1 MLNIQKFVFNPYQEN
16 TYVIS
21 DETRECVIIDCGA
34 LFDNEQLALSEYI
47 EENLLTPVQLL
58 CTHGHFDHCVG
69 IDMIYQ
75 QYGLKP
81 LIHRKDANL
90 LDQLPDQAMYFIG
103 MEYDHEVPP
112 IGKFIDENDVITFGN
127 HQFSIL
133 HTPGH
138 TPGSILFYCEEEHC
152 IFSGD
157 TLFQMSIG
165 RTDFPSGSYQEM
177 MNSLRNVII
186 PLPDETV
193 VWSGHGPKTT
203 IGKEKLYNPFL
214 RYT

>member
-16 TYVIS
+16 TYVVS

-34 LFDNEQLALSEYI
+34 LFDNEQLALTEYI
-47 EENLLTPVQLL
+47 EENLLTPVHLL

-69 IDMIYQ
+69 IDTIYQ

-81 LIHRKDANL
+81 LIHSKDANL
-90 LDQLPDQAMYFIG
+90 LNQLPDQAMYFIG
-103 MEYDHEVPP
+103 MEYDRDVPP

-127 HQFSIL
+127 HSFSIL

-138 TPGSILFYCEEEHC
+138 TPGSILFYCKEEHC
-152 IFSGD
+152 VFSGD

-165 RTDFPSGSYQEM
+165 RTDFPGGSYQEM
-177 MNSLRNVII
+177 MDSLRNVII
-186 PLPDETV
+186 PLPEETV

-203 IGKEKLYNPFL
+203 IGTEKKYNPFL

>member
-34 LFDNEQLALSEYI
+34 LFDNEQLTLSEYI

-81 LIHRKDANL
+81 LIHKKDANL

-165 RTDFPSGSYQEM
+165 RTDFPGGSYQEM

>member
-16 TYVIS
+16 TYIVS
-21 DETRECVIIDCGA
+21 DETNECVIIDCGA
-34 LFDNEQLALSEYI
+34 LFDNEQLALTEYI
-47 EENLLTPVQLL
+47 EENRLTPVQLL

-69 IDMIYQ
+69 IDMVYQ

-81 LIHRKDANL
+81 LIHSQDAQL
-90 LDQLPDQAMYFIG
+90 LEQLADQAMYFLGI
-103 MEYDHEVPP
+103 EYDREVPP
-112 IGKFIDENDVITFGN
+112 IGKLIDEKDVINFGN
-127 HQFSIL
+127 HRFTIL

-152 IFSGD
+152 VFSGD

-165 RTDFPSGSYQEM
+165 RTDFPGGSYQDM
-177 MNSLRNVII
+177 MNSLRLITTQ
-186 PLPDETV
+186 LPEETV

-203 IGKEKLYNPFL
+203 IGEEQKHNPFL
-214 RYT
+214 RYM

>member
-81 LIHRKDANL
+81 LIHKKDANL

-138 TPGSILFYCEEEHC
+138 TPGSILFYCKEEHC

-165 RTDFPSGSYQEM
+165 RTDFPGGSYQEM

-186 PLPDETV
+186 PLPDDTV

>member
-16 TYVIS
+16 TFIVS
-21 DETRECVIIDCGA
+21 DETNECVIIDCGA
-34 LFDNEQLALSEYI
+34 LFDNEQLALTEYI
-47 EENLLTPVQLL
+47 EENRLTPVQLL

-69 IDMIYQ
+69 IDMAYQ

-81 LIHRKDANL
+81 LIHSKDAQL
-90 LDQLPDQAMYFIG
+90 LEQLADQAMYFIG
-103 MEYDHEVPP
+103 IEYDREVPP
-112 IGKFIDENDVITFGN
+112 IGKLIDEKDVINFGN
-127 HQFSIL
+127 HRFTIL

-152 IFSGD
+152 VFSGD

-165 RTDFPSGSYQEM
+165 RTDFPGGSYQDM
-177 MNSLRNVII
+177 MNSLRLITTQ
-186 PLPDETV
+186 LPEETI

-203 IGKEKLYNPFL
+203 IGEEQKHNPFL
-214 RYT
+214 RYM